1 MQNLTVSAL
10 LLKLI
15 NSGGPDEG
23 KLRELLAAAQ
33 RLGVAERP
41 VASLS

>member
-1 MQNLTVSAL
+1 MKNLTVSAL

-23 KLRELLAAAQ
+23 KLLAAAQ